1 MVMNNKG
8 ASFGTIVGIIGSSL
22 IALGVAFLIAQN
34 WHQIPAPVKVVILLG
49 AAGVSFAGGV
59 MFRLRE
65 YQGIGKS
72 LFVLGSLLYTLSIF
86 LIAQIYHTDISAQGY
101 AWLLLLAWVGVVA
114 AAYIFKSSV
123 SLVVG
128 LVEFL
133 IWLVLQYFAFYTN
146 AAFISSFSF
155 GILAVIFLITAV
167 LFFGVS
173 LWHRVK
179 NNDFAMLYQGWTAFY
194 VLIFSYLLTFQLVL
208 PELWN
213 STGDYPKG
221 ILLFLWILGVIA
233 FGILFSGIMY
243 SKRSISTWEIG
254 GFSLLVV
261 LLVGVLSLA
270 SMFNGG
276 GDSSWFGNRQFSTA
290 QWAVWIIAN
299 IVFITIILAI
309 IGFGTWTNNPF
320 MINLGIVFFAL
331 GIVTRY
337 IGFVIRLRG
346 YASLSVI
353 FITGGIVL
361 LVGGW
366 GIEKWRR
373 SLITK
378 AKKS

>member
-1 MVMNNKG
+1 MNNKG